1 MSVETTQKGVVLVV
15 DDNPTNLDLLFKH
28 LDGAGYKVLVAQ
40 DGKMALRQAEYA
52 RPDII
57 LLDVMMPELDGFE
70 TCRYL
75 KANEATK
82 DIPVIFT
89 TALADIESKIKGF
102 EVGAVDYLIKPFD
115 RQEVTIRI
123 NAHLTIRRL
132 QKKLQ
137 LEIIERE
144 KVEEALRQSIAELE
158 TRNEELDT
166 FAQMVAHDLKNPLGV
181 MTGIAE
187 VLVTDYAGFP
197 PESMK
202 EHLESIRRNGRKA
215 ANIIEEL
222 LVLASVRQRE
232 VKAMPLD
239 MGAIVAEAQQR
250 LADMIAESKAE
261 ITTPATWPIA
271 LGYAPWIEEVWV
283 NYLSNAIKYGG
294 RPPRLTL
301 GATVQPDRKIRFW
314 IKDNGPGL
322 TPEDQARLFKPFT
335 RLSQVRAQGHGLGLS
350 IVHRIV
356 KKLKGGVGVE
366 SEGIPGR
373 GSTFSFT
380 LPAAAMTKRDLT
392 KAL

>member
-1 MSVETTQKGVVLVV
+1 MSVENSPKGVVLIV

-57 LLDVMMPELDGFE
+57 LLDIMMPELDGFE
-70 TCRYL
+70 TCRRL
-75 KANEATK
+75 KANETTK

-102 EVGAVDYLIKPFD
+102 EVGAVDYLTKPFD
-115 RQEVTIRI
+115 RQEVVIRL
-123 NAHLTIRRL
+123 NVHLTIRRL

-187 VLVTDYAGFP
+187 VLVSDFASFP
-197 PESMK
+197 PENMI
-202 EHLESIRRNGRKA
+202 EHLESIRRNGRKT

-232 VKAMPLD
+232 VRAMPLD

-261 ITTPATWPIA
+261 IITPTEWATA

-294 RPPRLTL
+294 QPPQLVL
-301 GATVQPDRKIRFW
+301 GATVQPNHKVRFW
-314 IKDNGPGL
+314 VKDNGPGL

-356 KKLKGGVGVE
+356 KKLNGDVGIE
-366 SEGIPGR
+366 SEGIPGK
-373 GSTFSFT
+373 GSAFSFT
-380 LPAAAMTKRDLT
+380 LPAVELNNKKT
-392 KAL
+392 